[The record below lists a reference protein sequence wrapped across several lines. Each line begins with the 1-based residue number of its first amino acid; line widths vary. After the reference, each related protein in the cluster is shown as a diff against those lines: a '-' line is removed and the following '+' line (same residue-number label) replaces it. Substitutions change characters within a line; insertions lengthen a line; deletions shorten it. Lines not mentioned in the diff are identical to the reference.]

1 MNLLQTKL
9 KKCFKN
15 GPFRC
20 LKTGN
25 ICETYDFFS
34 LEKRTMWKREI
45 HISNVFRGLYG
56 LSNNKQS
63 CLSLNFTK

>member
-34 LEKRTMWKREI
+34 LDKRTMWNMKYTFQMFLGDFMDYQI
-45 HISNVFRGLYG
+45 I
-56 LSNNKQS
+56 NKVA
-63 CLSLNFTK
+63 CL

>member
-1 MNLLQTKL
+1 MVLQ
-9 KKCFKN
+9 
-15 GPFRC
+15 C